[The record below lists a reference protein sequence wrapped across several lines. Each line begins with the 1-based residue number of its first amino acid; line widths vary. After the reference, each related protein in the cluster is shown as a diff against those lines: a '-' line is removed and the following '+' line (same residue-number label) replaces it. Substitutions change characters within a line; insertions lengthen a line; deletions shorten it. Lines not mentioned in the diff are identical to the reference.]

1 MARFYLPPT
10 QWDGEAPVLR
20 GDEARH
26 AARVMR
32 LRPGDECEVFDGLG
46 RAARAVI
53 LDSGTPSQVPLRI
66 EQDADPLPELP
77 RLTLCQS
84 IPKGG
89 NMELIIQKAVELG
102 VTSIVP
108 LITEHTV
115 VRLSDK
121 DRTAKQSK
129 WQRIAL
135 EACKQCGQNVLPVVD
150 APLSLTEWIAR
161 APLAELRIIAS
172 LAPGARPVRDVLEE
186 ARADGCRSA
195 MVLVGPEGDFSDAET
210 RLALQSGW
218 IPVTLG
224 PIVMRVETATF
235 FCLSVLR
242 YSLD

>member
-1 MARFYLPPT
+1 MARFYLPPPE
-10 QWDGEAPVLR
+10 WDFALPALR

-26 AARVMR
+26 AVRVLR
-32 LRPGDECEVFDGLG
+32 LREGDRCDVFDGRG
-46 RAARAVI
+46 RAAIAVI
-53 LDSGTPSQVPLRI
+53 AGPGTPAEVPLRI
-66 EQDADPLPELP
+66 ERELAPLPELP
-77 RLTLCQS
+77 ALTLCQS

-121 DRTAKQSK
+121 DRLAKQAK
-129 WQRIAL
+129 WQRTAL
-135 EACKQCGQNVLPVVD
+135 EACKQCGQNVLPVV
-150 APLSLTEWIAR
+150 AEPLSFSQWIAR
-161 APLAELRIIAS
+161 APLAELRVIAS

-195 MVLVGPEGDFSDAET
+195 MVLVGPEGDFSPAET
-210 RLALQSGW
+210 GLALQSGW
-218 IPVTLG
+218 LPVTLG